1 MRWAI
6 LLEGRAAGQG
16 QVTHREQARHGR
28 ARFLQHKARAR
39 APDAGNRLAGVRLV
53 QQLLAALRYLLSL
66 LRVNC
71 TECVLVMIMHSDSQV
86 AGSCCTDD
94 QSAASAAA
102 LGSAALTAQ
111 PRPSRLHRTSF
122 QQGLFERYSQAH
134 MRSNAVL
141 MLKC

>member
-1 MRWAI
+1 MPANKEKPYADTNELAKEPVSIQATAACPLHMRWATCSQ
-6 LLEGRAAGQG
+6 LDVSCWRAGQLGRSGG

-71 TECVLVMIMHSDSQV
+71 TEYGLVMIMHSDSQV
-86 AGSCCTDD
+86 AGLCYRARLV
-94 QSAASAAA
+94 QQLLAA
-102 LGSAALTAQ
+102 LI
-111 PRPSRLHRTSF
+111 
-122 QQGLFERYSQAH
+122 
-134 MRSNAVL
+134 
-141 MLKC
+141 